1 MARLFKDITEIIG
14 HTPLVR
20 LNRMTQDV
28 DAEVYAKL
36 EFCNPLSSIKDR
48 IGYNMLA
55 VAERAGK
62 LTPDTVIIEPTS
74 GNTGIALAFVAA
86 ARGYRLILTMPDS
99 MSMERR
105 NLLRFL
111 GAELILT
118 PAREGMPGAIR
129 KAEELAKSMPN
140 ALIPQQF
147 ENPANPDVHR
157 QTTAN
162 EIWDDTDGQV
172 DIFITG
178 VGTGGTITGVS
189 EVIKARKPSFQAI
202 AVEPASSA
210 VLSGGQAGPTQIQG
224 IGAGFVPAILNM
236 DIIDEIIQVRDEDA
250 LTTARQLAKQEGI
263 PAGISSGA
271 TVWAALQVA
280 ARPESAGKM
289 IVVILASSAERY
301 LSTALVED
309 L

>member
-74 GNTGIALAFVAA
+74 GNTGIALAFVSA

-147 ENPANPDVHR
+147 ENPANPDIHR

-189 EVIKARKPSFQAI
+189 EAIKPRKPSFQAI

-210 VLSGGQAGPTQIQG
+210 VLSGGQPGPTQIQG

-280 ARPESAGKM
+280 ARPENAGKM